1 MAFRLDAAGIGPRVT
16 AIFVALFLMTLVSA
30 GCGSGELGDMAA
42 IFESPP
48 EVVDVTAHSAR
59 VHAVTNIDVVCS
71 VAYGETREYGR
82 LATDSDMDASGHE
95 DHGPLLTGLKP
106 NTEYHL
112 TFGGIGPDGTV
123 YRYSDMTFRTKPAP
137 VGAPAKPSGQDLAL
151 LANGAR
157 VVGTSSNFG
166 GAGNS
171 ETWGGNQ
178 AIDGDASTQ
187 WSSDGDGND
196 AWIEIELAAETRVTG
211 LGFWS
216 RTMGSS
222 AEVHAFRGGIGRRRG
237 QRTFSPGRRVNG
249 ALFRD
254 RPDGDPPSLRGHRIE
269 RRQHRRRRDRGLR
282 HAGPVDLAALE
293 GAWVRGLVPSPRR
306 GRG

>member
-1 MAFRLDAAGIGPRVT
+1 MSPDKRGSFCYGECVQSKIPIMAFRLDAAGIGPRVT

-30 GCGSGELGDMAA
+30 GYESGELGDMAA

-222 AEVHAFRGGIGRRRG
+222 AEVHAFRVVSDGG
-237 QRTFSPGRRVNG
+237 
-249 ALFRD
+249 
-254 RPDGDPPSLRGHRIE
+254 E
-269 RRQHRRRRDRGLR
+269 
-282 HAGPVDLAALE
+282 
-293 GAWVRGLVPSPRR
+293 VRGPFRLEDASTVHYFETDLTATRLRFEVTESS
-306 GRG
+306 GGNTGAVEIEVYGTQAQ